1 MEKKRISKD
10 GTLYIETTPE
20 IWAKEITE
28 KYNMLPDLKTIYVNR
43 DLVTDEKIYEI
54 FTKFTN
60 RYVSFDIDTE
70 FGEMELNGIILDVGI
85 LRDDKRN
92 AYDFLFIPDEK
103 IPEFLEIEKKIGK
116 FDLLKIIHLGH
127 FINVGTAR
135 NFKLKN
141 K

>member
-1 MEKKRISKD
+1 MENKRINVD

-20 IWAKEITE
+20 IWAMDITK
-28 KYNMLPDLKTIYVNR
+28 KYNMLPDLKTIYINR
-43 DLVTDEKIYEI
+43 NLVTTEKAYEI
-54 FTKFTN
+54 ATN
-60 RYVSFDIDTE
+60 TNKLISFDIDTE
-70 FGEMELNGIILDVGI
+70 EGEMELNGVILDVGI